1 MEQHSKNLLIMK
13 KYFAYAVLLSAALF
27 LYADANAQKKNEM
40 TTEEMAGKLTGWMK
54 TNLELTD
61 NQVGHVQTIN
71 LKYANKMMELQN
83 DGSSNKKQKMRAL
96 KADSDAKDQELKRVL
111 TADQFQT
118 WLSKKDEAKKAL
130 KEKIKEKQSSSY

>member
-1 MEQHSKNLLIMK
+1 MKQHSKNLLIMK
-13 KYFAYAVLLSAALF
+13 KYLLYGILLSTALF
-27 LYADANAQKKNEM
+27 VFAGAGAQKKNEM

-61 NQVGHVQTIN
+61 NQVGQVQTIN

-111 TADQFQT
+111 TADQFQA
-118 WLSKKDEAKKAL
+118 WLAKKDEAKKAL

>member
-1 MEQHSKNLLIMK
+1 MK
-13 KYFAYAVLLSAALF
+13 KYLVYGILLSLALF
-27 LYADANAQKKNEM
+27 VFATVGAQKKNEM

-61 NQVGHVQTIN
+61 NQVGQVQTIN

-83 DGSSNKKQKMRAL
+83 DGSSNKKQKMRAM

-111 TADQFQT
+111 TADQFQS
-118 WLSKKDEAKKAL
+118 WLVKKDEAKKAL

>member
-1 MEQHSKNLLIMK
+1 MTQHSQNLLIMK
-13 KYFAYAVLLSAALF
+13 KYLLYGVLLSAALF
-27 LYADANAQKKNEM
+27 VFAGAGAQKKNEM

-61 NQVGHVQTIN
+61 NQVGQVQTIN

-111 TADQFQT
+111 TANQFQA
-118 WLSKKDEAKKAL
+118 WLAKKDEAKKAL

>member
-1 MEQHSKNLLIMK
+1 
-13 KYFAYAVLLSAALF
+13 
-27 LYADANAQKKNEM
+27 M

-61 NQVGHVQTIN
+61 NQVGQVQIIN

-83 DGSSNKKQKMRAL
+83 DGSANKKQKMRAL

-111 TADQFQT
+111 TADQFQS
-118 WLSKKDEAKKAL
+118 WLAKKDEAKKAL